1 MFNEEL
7 KDIIFTSFVN
17 LMRMRTNGGFLSVSA
32 IYLDIV
38 MFNDNKFNF
47 RFHAYILVF
56 FVVAG
61 MISTI
66 SQYALL
72 IIAYHRYRY
81 VCFIP

>member
-81 VCFIP
+81 ACFIP